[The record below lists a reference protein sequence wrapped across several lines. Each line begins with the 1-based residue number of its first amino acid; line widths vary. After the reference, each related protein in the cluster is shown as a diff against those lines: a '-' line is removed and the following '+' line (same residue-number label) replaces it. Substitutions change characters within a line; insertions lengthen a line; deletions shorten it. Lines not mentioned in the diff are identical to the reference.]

1 MAQKDSGTGLE
12 LSRGSP
18 PSSHSV
24 LCPNSKPTD
33 AAKPSPAPPAGQ
45 PMSQAAG
52 PTGSSDAVCPAL
64 QASPQLAQGRT
75 SQAGLGRAGEGYLGR
90 TEWAAEGDGEISYRH
105 KFSIHRKGWERFT
118 EDCWLPWQPD
128 SPLGQGSK
136 QTGGGHQGQ
145 GL

>member
-105 KFSIHRKGWERFT
+105 KFKFSLTLPNFKSNALWEIQGGIT
-118 EDCWLPWQPD
+118 EDLQ
-128 SPLGQGSK
+128 STNEVKLMFKS
-136 QTGGGHQGQ
+136 
-145 GL
+145 L